1 MLNMQTVH
9 IIRHKVLVEGRSVQ
23 QVARD
28 LGLSRTTV
36 HKYLAVSTPGRVT
49 ATPRRHPVLDAVAAR
64 IDTLVTEWQVRTTAK
79 QRLTAARIHRQLL
92 TEGYTVSDRSV
103 RQYLRQKK
111 LQAAE
116 VFIPLSYRPG
126 ELAEVDFFDVVVAE
140 RGQQRHAWKFLMH
153 LMYSGS
159 DFVWLYDHCDQ
170 LALLDGHVRAFAYFG
185 GVPQRIAYDNLTP
198 AVRKIVGAERVLTE
212 RFAALATHYLFEPC
226 FARPGEGHDKGGVES
241 RGKAIRLQHLTPI
254 PAGDTLKAIAEATLT
269 EVGQRS
275 QTTVHPAGQ
284 TVWERFQEE
293 QRRLRP
299 LPAVAFDARCTQSLV
314 VNNRAM
320 VQIKGA
326 KYSVPSTW
334 VGRTI
339 TALIGVEE
347 ISLCWQGETHVYAKQ
362 PRGAKVITY
371 RHYLPELARKPQAL
385 RQVVPALLPELG
397 EPYQTLWT
405 MLATT
410 HGEREAA
417 RVVAKL
423 AAAIVA
429 HSEEAVTAALTPVLG
444 DENAALHRAALQTVH
459 ERLEAVPVPTR
470 IAVPERLAGYEVEA
484 GKARDYDV
492 LLAGG
497 WQ

>member
-1 MLNMQTVH
+1 MLSMQTVH
-9 IIRHKVLVEGRSVQ
+9 IVRHKVLVEGLSVQ

-28 LGLSRTTV
+28 LGCSRTTV
-36 HKYLAVSTPGRVT
+36 YKYLAVSTPGRGET
-49 ATPRRHPVLDAVAAR
+49 ILRRHPVLDAVAAR
-64 IDTLVTEWQVRTTAK
+64 IDTLVAEWQVRTTAK

-103 RQYLRQKK
+103 RQYMRQKR
-111 LQAAE
+111 LQSAE
-116 VFIPLSYRPG
+116 VFVPLSYRPG
-126 ELAEVDFFDVVVAE
+126 ELAEVDFFDVVVEE

-153 LMYSGS
+153 LMYSGY
-159 DFVWLYDHCDQ
+159 DFVWLYDRCDQ
-170 LALLDGHVRAFAYFG
+170 LALLDAHVRAFAYFG
-185 GVPQRIAYDNLTP
+185 GVPQRLAYDNLTP

-254 PAGDTLKAIAEATLT
+254 PQGDTLKAIADATLA
-269 EVGQRS
+269 EMGQRS
-275 QTTVHPAGQ
+275 QTKVHAAGQ

-293 QRRLRP
+293 QRLLRP
-299 LPAVAFDARCTQSLV
+299 LPAVAFDARRTQSLV
-314 VNNRAM
+314 VNNRAL
-320 VQIKGA
+320 VQMEGA

-347 ISLCWQGETHVYAKQ
+347 ICLCWQGETQVYTKQ
-362 PRGAKVITY
+362 PRGAHVITY
-371 RHYLPELARKPQAL
+371 RHYLPELAGKPQAL
-385 RQVVPALLPELG
+385 RQVAPALLPELG
-397 EPYQTLWT
+397 EPYQALWRLLT
-405 MLATT
+405 QT

-429 HSEEAVTAALTPVLG
+429 HGEGAVTAALTPVLG
-444 DENAALHRAALQTVH
+444 DEGAASHRAALQTMH
-459 ERLEAVPVPTR
+459 ERLETVPVPTR
-470 IAVPERLAGYEVEA
+470 IAVPECLAGYDVEA
-484 GKARDYDV
+484 GQARDYDF

>member
-9 IIRHKVLVEGRSVQ
+9 IVRHKVLVEGTSVQ

-36 HKYLAVSTPGRVT
+36 YKYLEVPTPERVE
-49 ATPRRHPVLDAVAAR
+49 ATLRRHPVLDAVSSR
-64 IDTLVTEWQVRTTAK
+64 IDTLLAEWHSRTTAK
-79 QRLTAARIHRQLL
+79 QRLTAARLHRQLL
-92 TEGYTVSDRSV
+92 TEGYTISDRSV
-103 RQYLRQKK
+103 RQYIRQKK

-116 VFIPLSYRPG
+116 VFVPLSYRPG
-126 ELAEVDFFDVVVAE
+126 ELAEVDFFDVGVEE

-153 LMYSGS
+153 LMYSGY
-159 DFVWLYDHCDQ
+159 DFVWLYDRCDQ
-170 LALLDGHVRAFAYFG
+170 LALLDAHVRAFAYFG
-185 GVPQRIAYDNLTP
+185 GVPHRIAYDNLTP

-212 RFAALATHYLFEPC
+212 RFAALATHYLFEAC

-254 PAGDTLKAIAEATLT
+254 PSGDSLKAIAEATLT

-275 QTTVHPAGQ
+275 HTQANPAGQ

-293 QRRLRP
+293 QRLLRS
-299 LPAVAFDARCTQSLV
+299 LPAVAFDARRTQSLL
-314 VNNRAM
+314 VNNRAI
-320 VQIKGA
+320 VQIEGA

-339 TALIGVEE
+339 TAAIGVEE
-347 ISLCWQGETHVYAKQ
+347 ICLCWQGETHVYAKQ

-385 RQVVPALLPELG
+385 RQVAPELLPELG
-397 EPYQTLWT
+397 EPYQTLWSLLT
-405 MLATT
+405 KT

-423 AAAIVA
+423 VAAIVA
-429 HSEEAVTAALTPVLG
+429 HGEGHVTAAVTQMMQSERP
-444 DENAALHRAALQTVH
+444 ALQAVH
-459 ERLEAVPVPTR
+459 EQREALPLPTR
-470 IAVPERLAGYEVEA
+470 IAVPECLAGYEVEA
-484 GKARDYDV
+484 GKASDYDF

-497 WQ
+497 LR

>member
-1 MLNMQTVH
+1 MLSMQTVH
-9 IIRHKVLVEGRSVQ
+9 IVRHKVLVEGLSVQ

-28 LGLSRTTV
+28 LDCSRTTIY
-36 HKYLAVSTPGRVT
+36 KYLAASTPGRGEST
-49 ATPRRHPVLDAVAAR
+49 LRRHPVLDAVAAR
-64 IDTLVTEWQVRTTAK
+64 IDTLVAEWQVRTTAK

-103 RQYLRQKK
+103 RQYMRQKR
-111 LQAAE
+111 LQSAE
-116 VFIPLSYRPG
+116 VFVPLSYRPG
-126 ELAEVDFFDVVVAE
+126 ELAEVDFFDVVVEE

-153 LMYSGS
+153 LMYSGY
-159 DFVWLYDHCDQ
+159 DFVWLYDRCDQ
-170 LALLDGHVRAFAYFG
+170 LAFLDAHVRAFAYFG
-185 GVPQRIAYDNLTP
+185 GVPQGLAYDNLTP
-198 AVRKIVGAERVLTE
+198 AVRKIVGAERMLTE

-254 PAGDTLKAIAEATLT
+254 PSGDTLKAIAEATLT
-269 EVGQRS
+269 EVESASRTKGA
-275 QTTVHPAGQ
+275 TPGQ

-293 QRRLRP
+293 RP
-299 LPAVAFDARCTQSLV
+299 HFRALPSVAFDARHIQSLL
-314 VNNRAM
+314 VNHRAI
-320 VQIKGA
+320 VQIEGA

-339 TALIGVEE
+339 TAAIGVEE
-347 ISLCWQGETHVYAKQ
+347 ICLGWQGETHVYAKQ

-385 RQVVPALLPELG
+385 RQVAPELLPELG

-405 MLATT
+405 MLTRT

-423 AAAIVA
+423 VAAIVA
-429 HSEEAVTAALTPVLG
+429 HGEGEVTTALTQVMQSERP
-444 DENAALHRAALQTVH
+444 ALHTVH
-459 ERLEAVPVPTR
+459 ERLEALPCPTR
-470 IAVPERLAGYEVEA
+470 ITVPEPLAGYEVEA
-484 GKARDYDV
+484 GKASDYDF

-497 WQ
+497 L